1 MGPKWAANRTHKP
14 LHPQR
19 LFCLLESLMIEQQ
32 LWHPVL
38 ACAEVRDAPVGV
50 ELLGQA
56 LVLWREPGH
65 EGAPGT
71 VHAWADR
78 CPHQGAQ
85 LSLGRVL
92 NHLHGARLECP
103 YHGWQFGGDAAAVL
117 AGGACG
123 RCVHVPAA
131 PAFESPASHSAT
143 VFEACERH
151 GLVWV
156 RLQRPGGAEW
166 PPSLSQPPAFDAW
179 SDPLWR
185 QLLCGPYTVQTSAPR
200 LVENF
205 LDLSHF
211 GFVHEGWLGARSH
224 AQVQTGRVEEG
235 ADGILANDCQAWQPR
250 AYAGSGS
257 GSGAGSATGADAS
270 HGAWV
275 AYRYSVP
282 HPFTA
287 ILRKDAA
294 EGEPVSNAIALF
306 IRPDGPEA
314 CTAWFAMATL
324 GDLSDDEELRDF
336 QDTVFAQDRPVVE
349 SQQPRRLPI
358 GRDAPVTEVHSP
370 ADRMSS
376 AYRRYLLRLGISLG
390 VC

>member
-1 MGPKWAANRTHKP
+1 
-14 LHPQR
+14 
-19 LFCLLESLMIEQQ
+19 MIEKQ
-32 LWHPVL
+32 LWHPVVASPQL
-38 ACAEVRDAPVGV
+38 RDAPVAV
-50 ELLGQA
+50 NLLGEA

-65 EGAPGT
+65 EGGAGV

-78 CPHQGAQ
+78 CPHRGAR

-103 YHGWQFGGDAAAVL
+103 YHGWQFGGDAAVAESG
-117 AGGACG
+117 AACG

-131 PAFESPASHSAT
+131 PDFVPPASHSAT
-143 VFEACERH
+143 VFEAVERH

-156 RLQRPGGAEW
+156 RLQRPDRTDGPAG
-166 PPSLSQPPAFDAW
+166 LTQPPAFEAGEN
-179 SDPLWR
+179 PLWR

-211 GFVHEGWLGARSH
+211 GFVHEGWLGERTH
-224 AQVQTGRVEEG
+224 AQVQTGQVEEG
-235 ADGILANDCQAWQPR
+235 AEGLQANDCRAWQPR
-250 AYAGSGS
+250 AYAG
-257 GSGAGSATGADAS
+257 AS
-270 HGAWV
+270 DGAWV
-275 AYRYSVP
+275 AYRYTVP
-282 HPFTA
+282 HPFVA
-287 ILRKDAA
+287 ILHKDAA

-306 IRPDGPEA
+306 IRPDGSET

-324 GDLSDDEELRDF
+324 GDLSDDEELRAF
-336 QDTVFAQDRPVVE
+336 QDAVFAQDRPVVE

-358 GRDAPVTEVHSP
+358 GRGSPVTEVHGP
-370 ADRMSS
+370 ADRMSG
-376 AYRRYLLRLGISLG
+376 AYRRYLVRLGVTLG

>member
-1 MGPKWAANRTHKP
+1 
-14 LHPQR
+14 
-19 LFCLLESLMIEQQ
+19 MIERQ
-32 LWHPVL
+32 LWHPVIAGIHL
-38 ACAEVRDAPVGV
+38 REDPVAV

-65 EGAPGT
+65 DGAPGT
-71 VHAWADR
+71 VHAWADH
-78 CPHQGAQ
+78 CPHRGAR

-92 NHLHGARLECP
+92 HHLHGARLECP
-103 YHGWQFGGDAAAVL
+103 YHGWQFAGELASRAGLGQPVAV
-117 AGGACG
+117 G

-131 PAFESPASHSAT
+131 PAFEPPAAHCVS
-143 VFEACERH
+143 VFEAQERH

-156 RLQRPGGAEW
+156 RLERTDRSELPAT
-166 PPSLSQPPAFDAW
+166 LAAPPAFGPW

-185 QLLCGPYTVQTSAPR
+185 QVLCGPYEVGTSAPR

-224 AQVQTGRVEEG
+224 AQVDTGRVEEG
-235 ADGILANDCQAWQPR
+235 AGGVVARECKAWQPR
-250 AYAGSGS
+250 AYAGAEQG
-257 GSGAGSATGADAS
+257 T
-270 HGAWV
+270 WI
-275 AYRYSVP
+275 AYRYEVP
-282 HPFTA
+282 HPYAA

-294 EGEPVSNAIALF
+294 EGDPVSNAIALF

-324 GDLSDDEELRDF
+324 GDLSDDEELRAF
-336 QDTVFAQDRPVVE
+336 QDAVFGQDRPVVE

-358 GRDAPVTEVHSP
+358 GQDGPIAEVHGP

-376 AYRRYLLRLGISLG
+376 AYRRYLARLGVSLG